1 MKALLPLLLLG
12 GGVAAGG
19 YALYERGP
27 AATAPVPVGS
37 VPVTITGAG
46 GRHVFLAELA
56 KTAAEQ
62 ERGLM
67 YRTDLK
73 PDGGMLFWPYP
84 AEGKGPRVATF
95 WMKNTPTPLD
105 IIFIRPDGTIAHIAE
120 NAQPLSEAMVS
131 SGEPVA
137 AVLEVVGGRTAETGV
152 SEGDQVSWPGR

>member
-1 MKALLPLLLLG
+1 MRAFSALLLLLAGCG
-12 GGVAAGG
+12 GQQGGADAAGPRI
-19 YALYERGP
+19 L
-27 AATAPVPVGS
+27 
-37 VPVTITGAG
+37 PVTIAGAG
-46 GRHVFLAELA
+46 GRHVFVAELA
-56 KTAAEQ
+56 KTAAQQ

-73 PDGGMLFWPYP
+73 PDGAMLFWPYP
-84 AEGKGPRVATF
+84 AEGKGPKVATF

-120 NAQPLSEAMVS
+120 NAQPMSEAFVS

-152 SEGDQVSWPGR
+152 GEGDKVSWPGR